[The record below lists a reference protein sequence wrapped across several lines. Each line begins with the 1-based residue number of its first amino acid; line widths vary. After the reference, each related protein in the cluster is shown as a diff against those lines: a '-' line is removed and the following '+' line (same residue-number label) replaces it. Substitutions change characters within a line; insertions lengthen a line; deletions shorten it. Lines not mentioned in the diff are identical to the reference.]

1 MSEKEINP
9 TKATKKT
16 NTKTRKAL
24 AMDDSILETPKKN
37 LPSNV
42 ALRDTKGTQL
52 ALTIENINSIGTVT
66 GTKVAALSNDILT
79 KVNASDTST
88 EFGKSV
94 STILNLTRSV
104 DIESL
109 VQDKSL
115 IGWLRSKF
123 VDVKQKVGDQ
133 YKNSKEQIDE
143 ILTTMERGIIRQQGE
158 QTWLE
163 NSYNESKNYL
173 FELRDS
179 LDNLLEV
186 TAEQQSILTEY
197 QKDENVDVYVIQDQK
212 AIVDALERQVDTV
225 RRLILMVEINIP
237 QIAAMKKV
245 NLSTISKFHDMKT
258 IMIPSWTTTL
268 SQNLI
273 SDRQKKDQELTE
285 LLANETNRMLRVGSE
300 MVGKNMIAAAKAA
313 GRGVVDVETLR
324 IAQKNIVDGMTQ
336 VIHEEKKLKE
346 ERANAAIEMSKMS
359 LELKETLRD
368 IAEKSGKI

>member
-9 TKATKKT
+9 TKAAKKT

>member
-143 ILTTMERGIIRQQGE
+143 ILATMERGIIRQQG
-158 QTWLE
+158 
-163 NSYNESKNYL
+163 K
-173 FELRDS
+173 R
-179 LDNLLEV
+179 
-186 TAEQQSILTEY
+186 I
-197 QKDENVDVYVIQDQK
+197 VI
-212 AIVDALERQVDTV
+212 
-225 RRLILMVEINIP
+225 RLGISHP
-237 QIAAMKKV
+237 AA
-245 NLSTISKFHDMKT
+245 
-258 IMIPSWTTTL
+258 
-268 SQNLI
+268 
-273 SDRQKKDQELTE
+273 
-285 LLANETNRMLRVGSE
+285 
-300 MVGKNMIAAAKAA
+300 
-313 GRGVVDVETLR
+313 
-324 IAQKNIVDGMTQ
+324 
-336 VIHEEKKLKE
+336 
-346 ERANAAIEMSKMS
+346 
-359 LELKETLRD
+359 
-368 IAEKSGKI
+368 

>member
-16 NTKTRKAL
+16 STKTRKAL

-143 ILTTMERGIIRQQGE
+143 ILATMERGIIRQQGE

>member
-9 TKATKKT
+9 TKAAKKT

-143 ILTTMERGIIRQQGE
+143 ILATMERGIIRQQGE

-368 IAEKSGKI
+368 IAEKSSKI

>member
-9 TKATKKT
+9 AKATKT
-16 NTKTRKAL
+16 TKTRTRKAQVI
-24 AMDDSILETPKKN
+24 DESILETPTKN
-37 LPSNV
+37 LPSTT
-42 ALRDTKGTQL
+42 ALMGSKGTQL
-52 ALTIENINSIGTVT
+52 SLTVENINTIGTVT
-66 GTKVAALSNDILT
+66 GTKIAALSNDILT

-115 IGWLRSKF
+115 IGWLKSKF

-143 ILTTMERGIIRQQGE
+143 ILESMDNGLNRNRNEQQ
-158 QTWLE
+158 WLE
-163 NSYNESKNYL
+163 KSYVESKSYL

-179 LDNLLEV
+179 LENLITV
-186 TAEQQSILTEY
+186 TSEQNEILTAM
-197 QKDENVDVYVIQDQK
+197 QADESTEVYVIQDQK
-212 AIVDALERQVDTV
+212 NIVEALERQVDTV

-245 NLSTISKFHDMKT
+245 NTSTISKFHDIKT

-273 SDRQKKDQELTE
+273 SDRQMKDQQLTE
-285 LLANETNRMLRVGSE
+285 LLSDETNRMLRVGSE
-300 MVGKNMIAAAKAA
+300 MVGKNMVTAAKNA

-324 IAQKNIVDGMTQ
+324 IAQKNIVDSMTQ
-336 VIHEEKKLKE
+336 VIAEEKKLKE
-346 ERANAAIEMSKMS
+346 ERQKAAIEMDKMS

-368 IAEKSGKI
+368 IAEKSGKL

>member
-16 NTKTRKAL
+16 TTKTRKAVVV
-24 AMDDSILETPKKN
+24 DESILETPKKN

-52 ALTIENINSIGTVT
+52 SLTVENINSIGTVT
-66 GTKVAALSNDILT
+66 GTKVAALSNDILA

-94 STILNLTRSV
+94 STILTLTRSV

-109 VQDKSL
+109 VEDKSL
-115 IGWLRSKF
+115 LGWLRSKF

-143 ILTTMERGIIRQQGE
+143 ILDSMERGIARQKGE
-158 QTWLE
+158 QEWLE
-163 NSYNESKNYL
+163 KSYTESKNYL

-186 TAEQQSILTEY
+186 TEEQQAIL
-197 QKDENVDVYVIQDQK
+197 KDMQNDSSTDVYVIQDQK
-212 AIVDALERQVDTV
+212 TLVDALERQVDTV

-245 NLSTISKFHDMKT
+245 NISTISKFHDMKT
-258 IMIPSWTTTL
+258 IMIPGWTTTL

-300 MVGKNMIAAAKAA
+300 MVGKNMIAAAKSAA
-313 GRGVVDVETLR
+313 RGVIDVDTLR
-324 IAQKNIVDGMTQ
+324 IAQKNIVDSMTQ

-346 ERANAAIEMSKMS
+346 ERAAAAIEMNKMS

>member
-9 TKATKKT
+9 TKAAKKT

-143 ILTTMERGIIRQQGE
+143 ILATMERGIIRQQGE

>member
-143 ILTTMERGIIRQQGE
+143 ILTTMERGMIRQQGE

>member
-186 TAEQQSILTEY
+186 TAEQQSILAEY